1 MTMTIQVPFTSVKKM
16 CHSSD
21 TCRKVRKAPS
31 TQPPSTWKL
40 SPQQQAFIDLFADD
54 EPKKQ

>member
-1 MTMTIQVPFTSVKKM
+1 MTMTVQVRFTSVKKM
-16 CHSSD
+16 CHSGDAS
-21 TCRKVRKAPS
+21 RKVRIAPS
-31 TQPPSTWKL
+31 TQLPSTWKL

>member
-1 MTMTIQVPFTSVKKM
+1 MTVQVRFASVKKM
-16 CHSSD
+16 CHSGDAS
-21 TCRKVRKAPS
+21 RKVRIAPS
-31 TQPPSTWKL
+31 TQLPSTWKL